1 MQQNQTQTTPLNIH
15 LASGLVRKKKT
26 RDKTITIAMKSSR

>member
-15 LASGLVRKKKT
+15 LASGLVRKKKLEIK
-26 RDKTITIAMKSSR
+26 R

>member
-15 LASGLVRKKKT
+15 LASGLVRKKKLEINNCNE
-26 RDKTITIAMKSSR
+26 KL